1 MAKKNQ
7 IRYATLK
14 ADFHYCDYIGNPQT
28 FKKGKRIR
36 LTQLVFFDK
45 ENNLNWFHFYG
56 YGQHMVIPAEFMH
69 ENKNAPTLIARYM
82 TGRIL

>member
-14 ADFHYCDYIGNPQT
+14 ADFNYNDYIGNPQT

-36 LTQLVFFDK
+36 LSQVIFFDQ
-45 ENNLNWFHFYG
+45 ENNLNWLHFFG
-56 YGQHMVIPAEFMH
+56 YGQALIIPAEFMH
-69 ENKNAPTLIARYM
+69 ENKNAPSFIVRYM
-82 TGRIL
+82 